1 MTNLDKDTYTDIYVW
16 WDELQLHMCRWLHYH
31 VNYLQNLNGLYLVW
45 CHSLHLMMFDDSG
58 NILVACIKLL
68 LQRLH
73 WNVHWNETFTFLLS
87 FCLQR
92 HSYHRS
98 HYDLSPSSARQVV
111 NIPRFP
117 NARSNRGVL
126 PDPQQAS
133 GTIVQIVINNKHKHG
148 RGKDK
153 YFL

>member
-1 MTNLDKDTYTDIYVW
+1 MGILENDSLKRSSVF
-16 WDELQLHMCRWLHYH
+16 
-31 VNYLQNLNGLYLVW
+31 GLESMLCTTTPTFSPSVLVPY
-45 CHSLHLMMFDDSG
+45 SFPLFIGM
-58 NILVACIKLL
+58 KLL
-68 LQRLH
+68 LSCS
-73 WNVHWNETFTFLLS
+73 LS
-87 FCLQR
+87 VSKQR

-153 YFL
+153 HFLQYCSGSGISHLELKKTFQIIQQNLENSHWY

>member
-1 MTNLDKDTYTDIYVW
+1 MYYETIRFMGILENESLKRSSVFSLENSLCTTTPTFSPA
-16 WDELQLHMCRWLHYH
+16 M
-31 VNYLQNLNGLYLVW
+31 LVPY
-45 CHSLHLMMFDDSG
+45 SLPL
-58 NILVACIKLL
+58 
-68 LQRLH
+68 
-73 WNVHWNETFTFLLS
+73 FTGMRHFLSCFLS
-87 FCLQR
+87 VSKQR

-117 NARSNRGVL
+117 SARSNRGVL

-133 GTIVQIVINNKHKHG
+133 GTIVQIVINNRHKHG

-153 YFL
+153 HFSQYCSGSGIGT